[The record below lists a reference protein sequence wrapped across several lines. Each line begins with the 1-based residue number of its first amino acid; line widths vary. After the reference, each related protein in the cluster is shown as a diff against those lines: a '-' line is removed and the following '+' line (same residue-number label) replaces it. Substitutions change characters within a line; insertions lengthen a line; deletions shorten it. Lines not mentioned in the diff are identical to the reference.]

1 MQIALIA
8 DDQKKELLNQFCIA
22 YCGIL
27 SKQRICAT
35 SRTGKSVAEA
45 TGLEVE
51 CLLPAS
57 HGGVQQISSRVSY
70 DEVDIVI
77 FFRDSSVESSTN
89 EIALDL
95 LRLCDIHNV
104 PVATNIAS
112 AEVIIRGLER
122 GDIDWRELV
131 NPKSDFNLRRRAIR
145 EMEEA
150 REAKEAEKRR
160 RECKRNRKSGA
171 TGSDN

>member
-1 MQIALIA
+1 MRWIS
-8 DDQKKELLNQFCIA
+8 
-22 YCGIL
+22 L
-27 SKQRICAT
+27 S
-35 SRTGKSVAEA
+35 
-45 TGLEVE
+45 
-51 CLLPAS
+51 
-57 HGGVQQISSRVSY
+57 
-70 DEVDIVI
+70 
-77 FFRDSSVESSTN
+77 FFRDSSIESSTN

-150 REAKEAEKRR
+150 RAAREADKRR
-160 RECKRNRKSGA
+160 RESKRSKK
-171 TGSDN
+171 TGL

>member
-1 MQIALIA
+1 M
-8 DDQKKELLNQFCIA
+8 
-22 YCGIL
+22 
-27 SKQRICAT
+27 
-35 SRTGKSVAEA
+35 
-45 TGLEVE
+45 
-51 CLLPAS
+51 
-57 HGGVQQISSRVSY
+57 
-70 DEVDIVI
+70 DIVI
-77 FFRDSSVESSTN
+77 FFRDSSIESSTN

-145 EMEEA
+145 EMARAA
-150 REAKEAEKRR
+150 READKRR
-160 RECKRNRKSGA
+160 RESKRSKK
-171 TGSDN
+171 TGL

>member
-45 TGLEVE
+45 TGLDVE

-77 FFRDSSVESSTN
+77 FFRDSSIESSTN

-150 REAKEAEKRR
+150 RAAREAVKRR
-160 RECKRNRKSGA
+160 RESKRSKK
-171 TGSDN
+171 TGL

>member
-45 TGLEVE
+45 TGLDVE

-77 FFRDSSVESSTN
+77 FFHYQLSPFMCSN
-89 EIALDL
+89 
-95 LRLCDIHNV
+95 
-104 PVATNIAS
+104 
-112 AEVIIRGLER
+112 
-122 GDIDWRELV
+122 
-131 NPKSDFNLRRRAIR
+131 
-145 EMEEA
+145 
-150 REAKEAEKRR
+150 
-160 RECKRNRKSGA
+160 
-171 TGSDN
+171 

>member
-1 MQIALIA
+1 M
-8 DDQKKELLNQFCIA
+8 
-22 YCGIL
+22 
-27 SKQRICAT
+27 
-35 SRTGKSVAEA
+35 
-45 TGLEVE
+45 
-51 CLLPAS
+51 
-57 HGGVQQISSRVSY
+57 
-70 DEVDIVI
+70 DIVI
-77 FFRDSSVESSTN
+77 FFRDSSIESSTN

-150 REAKEAEKRR
+150 RAAREADKRR
-160 RECKRNRKSGA
+160 RESKRSKK
-171 TGSDN
+171 TGL

>member
-45 TGLEVE
+45 TGLDVE

-77 FFRDSSVESSTN
+77 FFRDSSIESSTN

-112 AEVIIRGLER
+112 AEVIIR
-122 GDIDWRELV
+122 DWRELV

-150 REAKEAEKRR
+150 RAAREADKRR
-160 RECKRNRKSGA
+160 RESKRSKK
-171 TGSDN
+171 TGL

>member
-45 TGLEVE
+45 TGLDVE

-77 FFRDSSVESSTN
+77 FFRDSSIESSTN

-145 EMEEA
+145 EMEKARAA
-150 REAKEAEKRR
+150 READKRR
-160 RECKRNRKSGA
+160 RESKRSKK
-171 TGSDN
+171 TGL

>member
-70 DEVDIVI
+70 DEVDVVI
-77 FFRDSSVESSTN
+77 FFRDSSIESSTN

-131 NPKSDFNLRRRAIR
+131 NPKSDSNLRRRAIR

-150 REAKEAEKRR
+150 RAAREADKRR
-160 RECKRNRKSGA
+160 RDSKRGKKM
-171 TGSDN
+171 

>member
-45 TGLEVE
+45 TGLDVE

-77 FFRDSSVESSTN
+77 FFRDSSIESSTN

-112 AEVIIRGLER
+112 AEVIIRGPSAVISI
-122 GDIDWRELV
+122 GASSST
-131 NPKSDFNLRRRAIR
+131 PRAISISAVVLS
-145 EMEEA
+145 A
-150 REAKEAEKRR
+150 RWRR
-160 RECKRNRKSGA
+160 QEPQERRISVAASPRDPRKP
-171 TGSDN
+171 DFDRL